1 MTLKHKL
8 YMSIW
13 ASWYMDKCCAMFCLL
28 FIHILRAATTVPFGC
43 MVGGGFGLMSCCFC
57 E

>member
-1 MTLKHKL
+1 MGKL
-8 YMSIW
+8 VYGQVL
-13 ASWYMDKCCAMFCLL
+13 CNVL
-28 FIHILRAATTVPFGC
+28 FIVIHILRAATTVPFGC